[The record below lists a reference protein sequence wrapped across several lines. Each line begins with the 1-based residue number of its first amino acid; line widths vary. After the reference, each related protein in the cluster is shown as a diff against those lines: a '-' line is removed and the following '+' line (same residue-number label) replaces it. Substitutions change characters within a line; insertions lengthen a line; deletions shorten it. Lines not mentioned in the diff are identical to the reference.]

1 MCWWRSRRLSFDIAG
16 LELYLPLLTGGK
28 LVVASRE
35 ATFDGRL
42 LRQLLEQSGATI
54 MQATPTTWRLLLESG
69 WAGGPQAQSAGG
81 RRSAAG

>member
-35 ATFDGRL
+35 ATLDGRL
-42 LRQLLEQSGATI
+42 LMQLLEQSGATI
-54 MQATPTTWRLLLESG
+54 MQATPDDVAGAAGVGL
-69 WAGGPQAQSAGG
+69 AGGSEAQGAGR
-81 RRSAAG
+81 RRSASG